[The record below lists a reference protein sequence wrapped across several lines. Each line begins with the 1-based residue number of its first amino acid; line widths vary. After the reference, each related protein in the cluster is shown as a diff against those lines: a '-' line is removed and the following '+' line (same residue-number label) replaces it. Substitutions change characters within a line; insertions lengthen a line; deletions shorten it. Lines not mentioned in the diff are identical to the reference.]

1 MADLW
6 IFVGALAVAYLV
18 PGPDMI
24 LLLDTGARQ
33 GRNHA
38 LATVIGLALAR
49 AVHVTLA
56 VLGLAALLKTAAW
69 AFEIVRIF
77 GVAYLIWIGIS
88 IFRSSSLTPQH
99 GTSTAN
105 AKPGGYFGAIL
116 RGLVTNI
123 SNPKA
128 LLFCSVLLP
137 QFVHPELGNVGGQFL
152 LLGSILVSVGI
163 GFDCFYAVAGSTLG
177 RFLARHRK
185 AATAQRWVFTTLL
198 IGFAMKLAVTQGP
211 Q

>member
-1 MADLW
+1 
-6 IFVGALAVAYLV
+6 
-18 PGPDMI
+18 MI
-24 LLLDTGARQ
+24 LLLDTGARR

-38 LATVIGLALAR
+38 LAAVIGLALAR
-49 AVHVTLA
+49 AAHVTLA
-56 VLGLAALLKTAAW
+56 VLGLAALLKTAVW

-77 GVAYLIWIGIS
+77 GVAYLVWIGIS
-88 IFRSSSLTPQH
+88 IFRASSLTPDLTGALRETRPH
-99 GTSTAN
+99 GH
-105 AKPGGYFGAIL
+105 GHAIL

-137 QFVHPELGNVGGQFL
+137 QFVHPELGDVGGQFL
-152 LLGSILVSVGI
+152 LLGAILVAVGV
-163 GFDCFYAVAGSTLG
+163 GFDCFYALAGSTLG

-185 AATAQRWVFTTLL
+185 AAAAQRWVFTSLL
-198 IGFAMKLAVTQGP
+198 LGFAARLALAQGP

>member
-6 IFVGALAVAYLV
+6 IFIGALTVAYLV

-49 AVHVTLA
+49 AAHVTLA

-88 IFRSSSLTPQH
+88 IFRASSLTPDLTGAARDIRPH
-99 GTSTAN
+99 GYAH
-105 AKPGGYFGAIL
+105 AIL

-137 QFVHPELGNVGGQFL
+137 QFIHPELGTVGGQFL
-152 LLGSILVSVGI
+152 LLGAILVAVGI
-163 GFDCFYAVAGSTLG
+163 GFDCFYALAGSTLG

-185 AATAQRWVFTTLL
+185 AATAQRWVFTSLL
-198 IGFAMKLAVTQGP
+198 LGFAARLALAQGP